1 MIHFPS
7 GQSPLP
13 LPVDNLG
20 ADLLRAAARMPNLTQ
35 TPAESPSDTISV
47 KSISAALELGLM
59 NAQNP
64 NSLPA
69 AGAADYQL
77 ARVAAIASEP
87 VASMQH
93 LELAVHES
101 PAYAS
106 VALQDP
112 AFHAMQGPVQ
122 ELVDRVTFVAGTS
135 ESAPAGTYQPT
146 RVTTPVLMPAPSGDA
161 PAPSEQPVMMN
172 PQSVI
177 APQLDPTSNPTSV
190 LPAQL
195 ASLPALPTQAQP
207 GPAPQLATVLPVLTT
222 SSPALPV
229 QIQPNTSDLA
239 VSPALPAPQ
248 ASQSVASPPQI
259 PAPSAAVQLPPA
271 ITAPL
276 DLELFSS
283 WDTGQARAAAASE
296 YQLAQ
301 AAMQA
306 GDRPAALEHL
316 EQAILAHPAQAAAA
330 LADSAFDTIKGPVR
344 DLVTRLTVEI
354 RIRTEASVSEARVA
368 LQSAASTGMPRPL
381 QLAQA
386 YLDAAM
392 VSYQLGTYTG
402 LVQAA
407 FAADLARK
415 IAEGKISPVMPAV
428 KRGILEPV
436 KRAVKRAATGLWQR
450 LPLLAILLG
459 WFVAGIIAGITGLA
473 FHSGA
478 QLRAWLLPVWAM
490 GLLAMVLLGFVRS
503 IRRIGQRRN

>member
-1 MIHFPS
+1 
-7 GQSPLP
+7 
-13 LPVDNLG
+13 
-20 ADLLRAAARMPNLTQ
+20 
-35 TPAESPSDTISV
+35 
-47 KSISAALELGLM
+47 
-59 NAQNP
+59 
-64 NSLPA
+64 
-69 AGAADYQL
+69 
-77 ARVAAIASEP
+77 
-87 VASMQH
+87 
-93 LELAVHES
+93 
-101 PAYAS
+101 
-106 VALQDP
+106 
-112 AFHAMQGPVQ
+112 
-122 ELVDRVTFVAGTS
+122 
-135 ESAPAGTYQPT
+135 
-146 RVTTPVLMPAPSGDA
+146 
-161 PAPSEQPVMMN
+161 
-172 PQSVI
+172 
-177 APQLDPTSNPTSV
+177 
-190 LPAQL
+190 
-195 ASLPALPTQAQP
+195 
-207 GPAPQLATVLPVLTT
+207 
-222 SSPALPV
+222 
-229 QIQPNTSDLA
+229 
-239 VSPALPAPQ
+239 
-248 ASQSVASPPQI
+248 
-259 PAPSAAVQLPPA
+259 LPPA
-271 ITAPL
+271 IAAPL
-276 DLELFSS
+276 DLELFTS
-283 WDTGQARAAAASE
+283 WDTGSARATASNE

-301 AAMQA
+301 TAMQA
-306 GDRPAALEHL
+306 GDRPGALQHL
-316 EQAILAHPAQAAAA
+316 ELAILAHPAQAAAA
-330 LADSAFDTIKGPVR
+330 LADPAFDTIKGAVR

>member
-1 MIHFPS
+1 VIHFPS
-7 GQSPLP
+7 GQLPLP

-20 ADLLRAAARMPNLTQ
+20 ADLLRAVARVPNLTQ
-35 TPAESPSDTISV
+35 TPAESVGDSISV
-47 KSISAALELGLM
+47 KSINAALELGLM
-59 NAQNP
+59 NHQNP

-77 ARVAAIASEP
+77 ARVAAVASEP
-87 VASMQH
+87 VISMQH
-93 LELAVHES
+93 LEMAVHES

-106 VALQDP
+106 VALHDP
-112 AFHAMQGPVQ
+112 AFQAMQGPVQ

-146 RVTTPVLMPAPSGDA
+146 RVALQMPVPSVDA
-161 PAPSEQPVMMN
+161 PVPSEQPVMTN

-177 APQLDPTSNPTSV
+177 TPQLDPTSSPASV
-190 LPAQL
+190 PPAQL
-195 ASLPALPTQAQP
+195 TSLPALPIQAQP
-207 GPAPQLATVLPVLTT
+207 DPTPQLASVLPIQTT
-222 SSPALPV
+222 SSPALP
-229 QIQPNTSDLA
+229 IQTQANSPDLT
-239 VSPALPAPQ
+239 VSPVLPAPQ
-248 ASQSVASPPQI
+248 ASRPSASPSQTPV
-259 PAPSAAVQLPPA
+259 PSAAVQLPPA
-271 ITAPL
+271 IAAPL
-276 DLELFSS
+276 DLELFTS
-283 WDTGQARAAAASE
+283 WDTGSARATASNE

-301 AAMQA
+301 TAMQA
-306 GDRPAALEHL
+306 GDRPGALQHL
-316 EQAILAHPAQAAAA
+316 ELAILAHPAQAAAA
-330 LADSAFDTIKGPVR
+330 LADPAFDTIKGAVR